1 MKKTNSVTKTAR
13 AEFLAQNPKA
23 AKLQKA
29 IISKF
34 LTFADG
40 YFCEMK
46 TVSEKFVT
54 GAENARMAGTYL
66 REYAD
71 TIPGHDITIDI
82 YQQEKHLFV
91 RPNGL
96 RIDYDTLQWFLR
108 MGKPDVAPFKLIGG
122 VFPVSKQLLIFS
134 GELTPPE
141 RGPQSPH
148 IPPEP
153 TVALKAYFDSSL
165 AETIAALRSN
175 VKYCPGGHLR
185 PDLKPLL
192 FEDLKPKLAAWDD
205 SREWLRQELGC

>member
-23 AKLQKA
+23 AALQKKTIA
-29 IISKF
+29 EF
-34 LTFADG
+34 LRYANG
-40 YFCEMK
+40 YFDD
-46 TVSEKFVT
+46 VSEVTKKFIT
-54 GAENARMAGTYL
+54 GAENARVAGTYL
-66 REYAD
+66 TEYVESL
-71 TIPGHDITIDI
+71 PGKKLTPDF
-82 YQQEKHLFV
+82 YEQEKSMFV
-91 RPNGL
+91 KRDGM
-96 RIDYDTLQWFLR
+96 RISLDQLNWF
-108 MGKPDVAPFKLIGG
+108 MGVAERRKEKFELISD
-122 VFPVSKQLLIFS
+122 VFPIGKDMLLQS
-134 GELTPPE
+134 GELPLID

-165 AETIAALRSN
+165 AETINALRSN
-175 VKYCPGGHLR
+175 EKYCPGGHLR